1 MMNNELRT
9 VYPNELYH
17 YGVKGMKWRHRK
29 VTSKQVADT
38 LERNG
43 AQVYDSTSDYMTGNP
58 VYDMRVSY
66 YKRQNEAKLAAT
78 VSLVEDI
85 IRTDVSVSKAAMKMA
100 RRLVDKVLDRIKN
113 KISKKVNKIKKIVN
127 KV

>member
-1 MMNNELRT
+1 MPDTNTPNQ
-9 VYPNELYH
+9 NELYH

-29 VTSKQVADT
+29 VTSEQVANT
-38 LERNG
+38 LKRNG
-43 AQVYDSTSDYMTGNP
+43 AQTYDSTSDYMTGDP
-58 VYDMRVSY
+58 IYDMQVSY

-85 IRTDVSVSKAAMKMA
+85 IRTNVSVSKAAMKTA

-113 KISKKVNKIKKIVN
+113 KISKKVNKVKKFFN
-127 KV
+127 KA

>member
-1 MMNNELRT
+1 MINYRRP
-9 VYPNELYH
+9 YPNELYH

-29 VTSKQVADT
+29 VTSKQVADA
-38 LERNG
+38 LQRNG

-58 VYDMRVSY
+58 VYDMQVSY

-78 VSLVEDI
+78 ISLVEDI

-100 RRLVDKVLDRIKN
+100 RRLVDKVLNRIKN
-113 KISKKVNKIKKIVN
+113 KISKKVNKIKKLVN
-127 KV
+127 KK

>member
-1 MMNNELRT
+1 MNPYIRPP
-9 VYPNELYH
+9 YPNELYH

-29 VTSKQVADT
+29 VTSEQVANT
-38 LERNG
+38 LKRNG
-43 AQVYDSTSDYMTGNP
+43 AQAYDSTSDYMTGDP
-58 VYDMRVSY
+58 VYDMQVSY

-85 IRTDVSVSKAAMKMA
+85 IRTNVSVSKAAMKTA

-113 KISKKVNKIKKIVN
+113 KISKKVNKVKKFFN
-127 KV
+127 KS